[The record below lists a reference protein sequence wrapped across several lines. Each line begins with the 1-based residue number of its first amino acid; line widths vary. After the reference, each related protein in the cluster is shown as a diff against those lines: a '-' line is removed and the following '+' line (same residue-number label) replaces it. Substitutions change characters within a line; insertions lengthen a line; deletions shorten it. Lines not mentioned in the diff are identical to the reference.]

1 MIDHSVS
8 ENLTSLA
15 RGGEPKLCRSSV
27 SYNAVAHASP
37 PHSAALRSQDFLQRG
52 SLKLSEVKFRVLD
65 EADEMLDMGFKDD
78 VEFILGAVP
87 DASKVQTLLFSATLP
102 GWVEKVR

>member
-1 MIDHSVS
+1 M
-8 ENLTSLA
+8 
-15 RGGEPKLCRSSV
+15 
-27 SYNAVAHASP
+27 
-37 PHSAALRSQDFLQRG
+37 
-52 SLKLSEVKFRVLD
+52 D

-102 GWVEKVR
+102 GWVEKVRWVARL